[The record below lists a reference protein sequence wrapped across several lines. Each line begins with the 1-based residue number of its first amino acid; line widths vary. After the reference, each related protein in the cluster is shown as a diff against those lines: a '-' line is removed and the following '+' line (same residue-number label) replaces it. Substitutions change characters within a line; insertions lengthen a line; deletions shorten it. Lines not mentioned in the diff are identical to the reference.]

1 MKKKIFILSFIM
13 LIIDQLSKI
22 IVINNIEPS
31 TGIKLINN
39 FLYITFVKNEGAAFS
54 ILQGGRIFFIVLSI
68 FVLVIMIKYIFDDKN
83 IRKIE
88 VLSYSL
94 LIAGIIGNLIDRI
107 VYGYVVDFI
116 DIYLFG
122 YDFPVFN
129 VADMCIVIGAVVLAS
144 TYMTRGEKDEIN
156 KCR

>member
-1 MKKKIFILSFIM
+1 M

-94 LIAGIIGNLIDRI
+94 LISGIIGNLIDRI

>member
-94 LIAGIIGNLIDRI
+94 LISGIIGNLIDRI

>member
-94 LIAGIIGNLIDRI
+94 LISGIFGNLIDRI

>member
-1 MKKKIFILSFIM
+1 M

-22 IVINNIEPS
+22 IVISNIEPS

-94 LIAGIIGNLIDRI
+94 LISGIIGNLIDRI

-129 VADMCIVIGAVVLAS
+129 VADMCIVIGAVVLAG

>member
-1 MKKKIFILSFIM
+1 M

>member
-1 MKKKIFILSFIM
+1 M

-22 IVINNIEPS
+22 IVISNIEPS